1 MSSSSKKRKIADE
14 RRVFQEKW
22 EELYFVTA
30 AGNISHCL
38 ICQKNIAVM
47 KEYNMR
53 RHYETMHKDEY
64 DGYKGEVRKEKLKR
78 MKSSLCKQRSML
90 ANINLSNK
98 NAVGASF
105 ALSEMIAKSSR
116 PFTKG
121 LFIKECLLKA
131 SDILCPNQ
139 KKLFEG
145 ISLSPNTVATRVT
158 ELAADVEKQLLAT
171 AKNFKAFSIA
181 LDESTDV
188 SGIAQCAV
196 FIRGVDCSLNV
207 TEEFLELIPLKSTTT
222 GRDIF
227 LALENCMKKHGLPW
241 DKLVCLAT
249 DGAPAMCSSNVGV
262 VGLVKKKLNSLEA
275 NKINFISVHCILH
288 QEALCSKSLQM
299 KEVMDLVVKTVNFIR
314 SHGLNH
320 RQFKSFLVD
329 MDSEYGEL
337 LYHTE
342 VRWLSRGKVLKRFFA
357 LRNEISLFMKMKNKA
372 IPLLDDPT
380 FQCSLAFLTDV
391 THHVNELNVKLQ
403 GRNQIITQMYD
414 HVKSFKVKLGLW
426 IKQLHGEI

>member
-1 MSSSSKKRKIADE
+1 
-14 RRVFQEKW
+14 
-22 EELYFVTA
+22 
-30 AGNISHCL
+30 
-38 ICQKNIAVM
+38 
-47 KEYNMR
+47 
-53 RHYETMHKDEY
+53 
-64 DGYKGEVRKEKLKR
+64 
-78 MKSSLCKQRSML
+78 
-90 ANINLSNK
+90 
-98 NAVGASF
+98 
-105 ALSEMIAKSSR
+105 MIAKSSR
-116 PFTKG
+116 PFAEG
-121 LFIKECLLKA
+121 LFIKECLLRA

-171 AKNFKAFSIA
+171 AKNFEAFSIA

-188 SGIAQCAV
+188 SGTAQCAV
-196 FIRGVDCSLNV
+196 FIRGVDCSLHI

-227 LALENCMKKHGLPW
+227 LALEHCMKKHGLPW

-275 NKINFISVHCILH
+275 NEINFISVHCILY

-320 RQFKSFLVD
+320 RQF
-329 MDSEYGEL
+329 
-337 LYHTE
+337 
-342 VRWLSRGKVLKRFFA
+342 
-357 LRNEISLFMKMKNKA
+357 
-372 IPLLDDPT
+372 
-380 FQCSLAFLTDV
+380 
-391 THHVNELNVKLQ
+391 
-403 GRNQIITQMYD
+403 
-414 HVKSFKVKLGLW
+414 
-426 IKQLHGEI
+426 

>member
-1 MSSSSKKRKIADE
+1 M
-14 RRVFQEKW
+14 
-22 EELYFVTA
+22 
-30 AGNISHCL
+30 
-38 ICQKNIAVM
+38 
-47 KEYNMR
+47 
-53 RHYETMHKDEY
+53 
-64 DGYKGEVRKEKLKR
+64 
-78 MKSSLCKQRSML
+78 
-90 ANINLSNK
+90 
-98 NAVGASF
+98 
-105 ALSEMIAKSSR
+105 
-116 PFTKG
+116 
-121 LFIKECLLKA
+121 
-131 SDILCPNQ
+131 
-139 KKLFEG
+139 
-145 ISLSPNTVATRVT
+145 SPNTVATRVT

-171 AKNFKAFSIA
+171 AKNVEAFSIA

-188 SGIAQCAV
+188 
-196 FIRGVDCSLNV
+196 FIRGIDCSLNV
-207 TEEFLELIPLKSTTT
+207 TKEFLELTPLRSTTT

-275 NKINFISVHCILH
+275 NEINFISVHCILH

-299 KEVMDLVVKTVNFIR
+299 KEVMDLVVETVNFIR

-357 LRNEISLFMKMKNKA
+357 LRSEISLFMKMKNKA
-372 IPLLDDPT
+372 IP
-380 FQCSLAFLTDV
+380 
-391 THHVNELNVKLQ
+391 
-403 GRNQIITQMYD
+403 
-414 HVKSFKVKLGLW
+414 
-426 IKQLHGEI
+426 